1 MNRLSALN
9 SVSQKL
15 LKAFHLIS
23 CHILLISMNFVVF
36 FSSRFRRHP
45 ENHTDGANAGD
56 GTPAWTTKETF
67 DASAV
72 KLSQLIV
79 TNKYVESWAIVFRNR
94 DLRFTLCEWGLFV
107 TLLCLFW
114 KFCAYFENFVLIL
127 RMLCLFY
134 DFWLNFLFYPV
145 ESK

>member
-1 MNRLSALN
+1 M
-9 SVSQKL
+9 
-15 LKAFHLIS
+15 
-23 CHILLISMNFVVF
+23 
-36 FSSRFRRHP
+36 
-45 ENHTDGANAGD
+45 
-56 GTPAWTTKETF
+56 
-67 DASAV
+67 
-72 KLSQLIV
+72 